1 MKNSLSWK
9 LVSLF
14 LAGCI
19 GSIAILATM
28 SVNVGTNILFE
39 REQAAL
45 DAVRSSRQ
53 HYLEKYFEIMRGQM
67 FNFSKNRMVAEATVE
82 LGAAFARV
90 PAQLADSAYAGE
102 KAHTLLKA
110 YYEKEIMPRL
120 EAAGYTGH
128 GPDSYIP
135 ESAAGRDL
143 QAMYIAGNPHPKA
156 ERQLLDRAIAEIDYN
171 RVHQRI
177 HPRILD
183 YRETFGFYDIFLFD
197 LQGNLVYSVLKE
209 MDFATNFVT
218 GPYADT
224 NLAKIFDRARQ
235 ADEQGSVF
243 IEDYRAYAP
252 SFGSPASFFAAPV
265 FQDGVKVGVA
275 AFQLPIDEIDKLVR
289 DASGLGRTGQVYLV
303 GEDLLMRSD
312 TRFNPDAIFSQEV
325 STTAA
330 RQAIAG
336 QSGTLAE
343 LGYTGREVLASYA
356 PIQIK
361 GLRWGI
367 VAEIDTAE
375 IAAPAHALRNRVMG
389 LGLIIALLVAGIT
402 WLVLN
407 RLVLQPVTR
416 LNKGARLIQSGDY
429 SARVAVQGNDEIGEL
444 ARAFNHMTTAI
455 ESDVN
460 EREKAQKILREREER
475 FSSLVANI
483 PGIVYRCAL
492 DEHWTMSYMSD
503 RIEEITGYPASDFID
518 NRVRSFATLIHPDD
532 AKMVEDAVDEGLRK
546 NNFYTIEYRILDA
559 NADLHW
565 VYEKGQAVNGGAHLD
580 GVIFDITERKLAN
593 EKLQKVSQAVESS
606 PASVVITDLDGS
618 IEYVN
623 PKFTKVTG
631 YTSAEVIGK
640 NPSVL
645 NSGKQTREFYE
656 EMWGTITA
664 GREWHGEF
672 CNRNKQGELY
682 WETASISPVRDGQG
696 KITHFVA
703 VKEDVTERKAIEREL
718 QHTSFLSDQ
727 ALGLTKAGYWHV
739 PFDESGYYNSSKRA
753 VAIFGDIPNDDDRY
767 RVMEDWFA
775 NVEAGDLEASKR
787 TMQNF
792 QDAIEGKIP
801 AYDSIYAYKRPVD
814 GQVVWIRAYGT
825 VARDSEG
832 KATDMYGVTQ
842 DVTEYVHA
850 QQALKQAKEAADMA
864 NQAKSTFLANMSH
877 ELRTPMNAILGYSEM
892 LMEEAEDLDQE
903 DFIPDLKKINQ
914 AGTHLLSLI
923 NDVLDLAKIEAGKI
937 ELYAED
943 IDVGG
948 LVDEVMGTAKPLM
961 EKNNNQ
967 FKLERDEYLGAARQ
981 DLTKLRQSLFNLL
994 SNAAKFT
1001 REGTVTLQASRAKSG
1016 DGDWL
1021 TFTISDTGIGI
1032 RADKLG
1038 QVFEEF
1044 TQADESTTRDYGGTG
1059 LGLAISRRFCRMMGG
1074 DITVRSQTGEGSAFT
1089 IRIPAIAPAASLPQT
1104 PAKAA
1109 PVKTQVDQETMLKVA
1124 RGCTVLV
1131 IDDDPEACEII
1142 ERFLKKDGF
1151 EVITATS
1158 GEEGLRIAHRIKPA
1172 AITLDVMMPEMDG
1185 WSVLRA
1191 LKADPNLQ
1199 NIPVVMVTMVDD
1211 KTKGYSLG
1219 ATEYLTKPVSRDMLL
1234 KILGRYHCVDD
1245 VCAVLVVEDDEKTRE
1260 LLVRTMEKEDWEV
1273 MQAGNGREAL
1283 EQMSQIQTGFDP
1295 ARPDDAGD
1303 GRL

>member
-1 MKNSLSWK
+1 
-9 LVSLF
+9 
-14 LAGCI
+14 
-19 GSIAILATM
+19 
-28 SVNVGTNILFE
+28 
-39 REQAAL
+39 
-45 DAVRSSRQ
+45 
-53 HYLEKYFEIMRGQM
+53 
-67 FNFSKNRMVAEATVE
+67 
-82 LGAAFARV
+82 
-90 PAQLADSAYAGE
+90 
-102 KAHTLLKA
+102 
-110 YYEKEIMPRL
+110 
-120 EAAGYTGH
+120 
-128 GPDSYIP
+128 
-135 ESAAGRDL
+135 
-143 QAMYIAGNPHPKA
+143 
-156 ERQLLDRAIAEIDYN
+156 
-171 RVHQRI
+171 
-177 HPRILD
+177 
-183 YRETFGFYDIFLFD
+183 
-197 LQGNLVYSVLKE
+197 
-209 MDFATNFVT
+209 
-218 GPYADT
+218 
-224 NLAKIFDRARQ
+224 
-235 ADEQGSVF
+235 
-243 IEDYRAYAP
+243 
-252 SFGSPASFFAAPV
+252 
-265 FQDGVKVGVA
+265 
-275 AFQLPIDEIDKLVR
+275 
-289 DASGLGRTGQVYLV
+289 
-303 GEDLLMRSD
+303 
-312 TRFNPDAIFSQEV
+312 
-325 STTAA
+325 
-330 RQAIAG
+330 
-336 QSGTLAE
+336 
-343 LGYTGREVLASYA
+343 
-356 PIQIK
+356 
-361 GLRWGI
+361 
-367 VAEIDTAE
+367 
-375 IAAPAHALRNRVMG
+375 
-389 LGLIIALLVAGIT
+389 
-402 WLVLN
+402 
-407 RLVLQPVTR
+407 
-416 LNKGARLIQSGDY
+416 
-429 SARVAVQGNDEIGEL
+429 
-444 ARAFNHMTTAI
+444 
-455 ESDVN
+455 
-460 EREKAQKILREREER
+460 
-475 FSSLVANI
+475 
-483 PGIVYRCAL
+483 
-492 DEHWTMSYMSD
+492 
-503 RIEEITGYPASDFID
+503 
-518 NRVRSFATLIHPDD
+518 
-532 AKMVEDAVDEGLRK
+532 
-546 NNFYTIEYRILDA
+546 
-559 NADLHW
+559 
-565 VYEKGQAVNGGAHLD
+565 
-580 GVIFDITERKLAN
+580 
-593 EKLQKVSQAVESS
+593 
-606 PASVVITDLDGS
+606 
-618 IEYVN
+618 
-623 PKFTKVTG
+623 
-631 YTSAEVIGK
+631 TSAEVIGK

-682 WETASISPVRDGQG
+682 WETASISPVRDGKG

-703 VKEDVTERKAIEREL
+703 VKEDVTERKAIQHEL
-718 QHTSFLSDQ
+718 QHTNFLNDQ

-739 PFDESGYYNSSKRA
+739 PFDGSGYYNSSKRA
-753 VAIFGDIPNDDDRY
+753 VDIFGDIPNDDDRY

-850 QQALKQAKEAADMA
+850 QQALKLAKEAADMA

-914 AGTHLLSLI
+914 AGNHLLSLI

-1074 DITVRSQTGEGSAFT
+1074 DITVRSQMGEGSAFT

-1104 PAKAA
+1104 PAKAV
-1109 PVKTQVDQETMLKVA
+1109 PVKTEAELDAMLKVA
-1124 RGCTVLV
+1124 PGCMVLV
-1131 IDDDPEACEII
+1131 IDDDAEAREII

-1151 EVITATS
+1151 EVMTAAS
-1158 GEEGLRIAHRIKPA
+1158 GEEGLRIAHRVKPA

-1199 NIPVVMVTMVDD
+1199 NIPVVMVSMVDD

-1219 ATEYLTKPVSRDMLL
+1219 ATEYLTKPVSRDM
-1234 KILGRYHCVDD
+1234 
-1245 VCAVLVVEDDEKTRE
+1245 
-1260 LLVRTMEKEDWEV
+1260 
-1273 MQAGNGREAL
+1273 
-1283 EQMSQIQTGFDP
+1283 
-1295 ARPDDAGD
+1295 
-1303 GRL
+1303 